1 MNWASSISD
10 LPDLEHAVGAAL
22 EDATH
27 SLSGSADL
35 AIVFVSGHGAG
46 LQRVPFAIRERLPNV
61 LVLGCS
67 AGGVVGGGIELEG
80 RAAVAITLASL
91 PGVELL
97 PFHFDPALG
106 DLDAAAL
113 LRMTPAI
120 APASTLI
127 TLADPFT
134 VDGPAL
140 VRSLDEAFPSST
152 KIGGLASGAR
162 APSPHALFL
171 GDATHATGAVGVAL
185 AGVAVD
191 TIVAQGCRPVGDA
204 MFVTRHRG
212 QLILELNGKPA
223 ADVVRSLFEGLS
235 LEDQELFGH
244 SLFVG
249 IGFGG
254 IGTSDKREYQQG
266 DFLIRNIG
274 GVQRETGGIVAGA
287 TFHDY
292 DVVQFHLRDARASGD
307 DLEAMLAR
315 YRAEATGQASGAL
328 LFSCMGRGAGLYGQP
343 NHDSDAFHRAVPG
356 VPLGGFFGNGEIGPV
371 RGRTHLHGYT
381 SCFAIFR

>member
-1 MNWASSISD
+1 MNWASAISD
-10 LPDLEHAVGAAL
+10 LPDLDRAVAAAL
-22 EDATH
+22 DDATH
-27 SLSGSADL
+27 ALGGDADL
-35 AIVFVSGHGAG
+35 AIVFVSGHTTG
-46 LQRVPFAIRERLPNV
+46 LQRVPFAIRERLRNA

-97 PFHFDPALG
+97 PFHVDPSLVSG

-113 LRMTPAI
+113 RRMTPAVSDG
-120 APASTLI
+120 STLI

-134 VDGPAL
+134 VDGALL
-140 VRSLDEAFPSST
+140 VRSLDGAFPSAT

-162 APSPHALFL
+162 SPGPHALFL
-171 GDATHATGAVGVAL
+171 GDATHAAGAVGVAL
-185 AGVAVD
+185 GGVSVD
-191 TIVAQGCRPVGDA
+191 TVVAQGCRPIGDA

-212 QLILELNGKPA
+212 HLILELNGKPA
-223 ADVVRSLFEGLS
+223 ADVVRALYESLS
-235 LEDQELFGH
+235 PDDQQLFGH

-249 IGFGG
+249 IGM
-254 IGTSDKREYQQG
+254 IEKREYRKG

-274 GVQRETGGIVAGA
+274 GVERESGGVVVGS
-287 TFHDY
+287 TFNDY
-292 DVVQFHLRDARASGD
+292 DVVQFHLRDARASAE
-307 DLEAMLAR
+307 DLEAMLAH
-315 YRAEATGQASGAL
+315 YRSEAPGAASGAL
-328 LFSCMGRGAGLYGQP
+328 LFSCLGRGEGLYGEP

-356 VPLGGFFGNGEIGPV
+356 VPLGGFFCNGEIGPV